1 MSKSDNSLFIRSN
14 SEIPTVII
22 MYVDDLVVGGK
33 NLADINKVESLLS
46 GWFEM
51 EDMLE
56 LHYFLS
62 IEVIRAP
69 VGIMISQR
77 HYLLNSTPLDW
88 NLKLDAEFRTEECKP
103 TQYRQLI
110 GSLIY
115 LTITRPDLS
124 YSISLLSQFMQK
136 PWIFI
141 WIALGEYLHTLVG
154 RWITTSCI
162 SRTLSF
168 DSKGIDMQT
177 WPATRPTD
185 DRHHNSSSPLV
196 VELSLGATKSS
207 RQLHCRA

>member
-185 DRHHNSSSPLV
+185 DRHQNSSSPLA

-207 RQLHCRA
+207 WQLHCRA